1 MANKSELIALY
12 TEAKAAYYD
21 GEPIMNDA
29 EFDELESKLKA
40 LGTDVQ
46 TVGAPERAGKV
57 KLPVQ
62 MGSLDQLYNEE
73 ELARWLGKIPK
84 NTRLICTEK
93 LDGNSGLLEYTNGVL
108 TASFS
113 RGDGVEG
120 ANNLRHTIRIPSVP
134 KTVNKTIQYVRGELI
149 VSKDAWN
156 DHVSKATR
164 NRAGKL
170 YANARNFVAGFLN
183 GKEGE
188 ASMYPHI
195 TFVAYEIVGSK
206 LSKHDQLSALHFNG
220 FVTPAYVTLVA
231 DEASYSEMEDVVRNL
246 VKFSDYELDG
256 IVVDV
261 DEPATRD
268 ALPWS
273 DLNPGYARKLK
284 LINDAAT
291 ATTVVTGIEWN
302 PSKDGLLKP
311 LVYFEPVQLCGVTI
325 SKASGHNALNIKT
338 RGIAVGSRVVIVR
351 SGDVIPYI
359 RDCLDPQP
367 FVMPQCSKWDDTET
381 NLLIVGGEFDA
392 TVKCRQLEHF
402 FGVLEVEHIGAGN
415 IARLYE
421 SAGITTPIDA
431 ILANDSVYEAVL
443 GVVGARA
450 RASLREKLSAVEP
463 HVLFAA
469 FDVLGRGIGRRTL
482 KRLFETYPWEGVL
495 AGKYSVADIAKVDDI
510 GEKTA
515 TKIVEGLPELR
526 AMYETIA
533 HSVQFVK
540 PKEVAA
546 SGKFAGEVFCPTGVR
561 FTPEHVQA
569 VENEGGVVTD
579 TMGKSVTVLVAKD
592 PNSNS
597 SKIGKAKASGIRVIS
612 LAEFV
617 DML

>member
-1 MANKSELIALY
+1 M
-12 TEAKAAYYD
+12 
-21 GEPIMNDA
+21 
-29 EFDELESKLKA
+29 
-40 LGTDVQ
+40 
-46 TVGAPERAGKV
+46 
-57 KLPVQ
+57 
-62 MGSLDQLYNEE
+62 
-73 ELARWLGKIPK
+73 
-84 NTRLICTEK
+84 
-93 LDGNSGLLEYTNGVL
+93 
-108 TASFS
+108 
-113 RGDGVEG
+113 
-120 ANNLRHTIRIPSVP
+120 
-134 KTVNKTIQYVRGELI
+134 
-149 VSKDAWN
+149 
-156 DHVSKATR
+156 
-164 NRAGKL
+164 
-170 YANARNFVAGFLN
+170 
-183 GKEGE
+183 
-188 ASMYPHI
+188 
-195 TFVAYEIVGSK
+195 
-206 LSKHDQLSALHFNG
+206 
-220 FVTPAYVTLVA
+220 
-231 DEASYSEMEDVVRNL
+231 
-246 VKFSDYELDG
+246 
-256 IVVDV
+256 
-261 DEPATRD
+261 
-268 ALPWS
+268 
-273 DLNPGYARKLK
+273 
-284 LINDAAT
+284 
-291 ATTVVTGIEWN
+291 
-302 PSKDGLLKP
+302 
-311 LVYFEPVQLCGVTI
+311 
-325 SKASGHNALNIKT
+325 
-338 RGIAVGSRVVIVR
+338 
-351 SGDVIPYI
+351 
-359 RDCLDPQP
+359 
-367 FVMPQCSKWDDTET
+367 
-381 NLLIVGGEFDA
+381 IVGGEFDA